1 MENQA
6 PPNPY
11 NPLSDDDLSSAPF
24 AGRQK
29 AFEFLYQQLTD
40 PAGTETS
47 LIIGRRDSGKTALLD
62 HFYRFFDESFL
73 DVMIPLKGQ
82 AFASEADWLNR
93 FVDGAAREL
102 AERNYT
108 LSRLPEFEGAPSAM
122 RGWFTETYLPEILN
136 IIRRHRRLVFLLDD
150 ADVLL
155 KAIHDGKLPDD
166 TISFLHGLVGANP
179 QLGLVLTL
187 DSQYESDIAQLSPLV
202 TLEDIFRLAN
212 LSEDETVWLLT
223 EPAAEHYKLP
233 PEVAAAIYK
242 ATGGQPRLVQRFG
255 FELFKLWEARPSRPP
270 FTTDDVKQVTP
281 TVYAQS
287 EADLREA
294 WSAATRNERLVLTAI
309 SSLIY
314 ADPLGKITPA
324 GIESWLVETDYP
336 MDSTGIN
343 AAIRGLEYRE
353 MVEPSPDGIRLTAG
367 MMQTWLLEN
376 GRLNERGG
384 RADSRRPALRWLGL
398 AGIVI
403 LVLALVLIATQ
414 GGTPTP
420 ANNPIAEPTVTL
432 VTNP

>member
-1 MENQA
+1 MANQA
-6 PPNPY
+6 TANPY
-11 NPLSDDDLSSAPF
+11 RPLPDDDPTAAPF

-62 HFYRFFDESFL
+62 RFSHFFDESFL
-73 DVMIPLKGQ
+73 SVMIPLKDKV
-82 AFASEADWLNR
+82 FASEADWLTL

-108 LSRLPEFEGAPSAM
+108 LSRLPEFDGAPDSM
-122 RGWFTETYLPEILN
+122 RGWFTQTYLPEILN

-150 ADVLL
+150 ANVLL
-155 KAIHDGKLPDD
+155 KAVQDGKIPEGG
-166 TISFLHGLVGANP
+166 ISFLHELVQANP

-187 DSQYESDIAQLSPLV
+187 DSQYEADIAKLSPLV
-202 TLEDIFRLAN
+202 TLEDIFRLTN
-212 LSEDETVWLLT
+212 LSEDETTWLIT
-223 EPAAEHYKLP
+223 EPSAEHYKLS
-233 PEVAAAIYK
+233 PEVATAIYK

-255 FELFKLWEARPSRPP
+255 FELFQRWETRPNRPP
-270 FTTDDVKQVTP
+270 FTLDDVKQIGLA
-281 TVYAQS
+281 VYTQS
-287 EADLREA
+287 EADMQA
-294 WSAATRNERLVLTAI
+294 SWSAATRNERLVLTAI

-314 ADPLGKITPA
+314 ADPLAKITPA

-336 MDSTGIN
+336 MDATGIN

-353 MVEPSPDGIRLTAG
+353 MVENTPNGIRLNTG
-367 MMQTWLLEN
+367 MMQSWLLEN

-384 RADSRRPALRWLGL
+384 RPEIRRPALRWLAL
-398 AGIVI
+398 VGITI

-414 GGTPTP
+414 VGTSTTT
-420 ANNPIAEPTVTL
+420 NNPTAEPTVTL